1 MTAIFVTGATGFL
14 GRAVTKRLSSSICSR
29 GRLLDPPSYADDL
42 KGCETVLHLAAVTGK
57 QAPQEYFRVNR
68 DGTARLLAEA
78 QKAGAK
84 RFIYISSIGAK
95 FRDSSYPY
103 GQSKLEA
110 EELVKTSTLR
120 WTIVRPTM
128 ILGKGSPVLSG
139 LSRLALLPVIPVFG
153 DGSTRVQPVF
163 VEDLAEVLLSML
175 GNNNLDSHSL
185 DSKTLEIGGPEVV
198 TIESL
203 MQSIRWSK
211 LGHHGKIVRLPL
223 GPIAACLRLAEP
235 VFRPLL
241 PFTAG
246 QLASFRHEGT
256 TDSDAWVAQL
266 YPRMKG
272 IKEMLD
278 AAA

>member
-14 GRAVTKRLSSSICSR
+14 GREITKRLSSPVCSR
-29 GRLLDPPSYADDL
+29 GRLLDPQSYADDL
-42 KGCETVLHLAAVTGK
+42 RGCETVLHLAAVTGK

-68 DGTARLLAEA
+68 DGTACLLAEA
-78 QKAGAK
+78 QKAGVK

-110 EELVKTSTLR
+110 EELVKASPLR

-128 ILGKGSPVLSG
+128 IFGEGSAVLSG

-153 DGSTRVQPVF
+153 DGNTRVQPVF
-163 VEDLAEVLLSML
+163 VDDLAEALLSIL
-175 GNNNLDSHSL
+175 EDNSL
-185 DSKTLEIGGPEVV
+185 DSKTLEIGGPEVA

-211 LGHHGKIVRLPL
+211 LGRKGKMVHLPL
-223 GPIAACLRLAEP
+223 GPIAACLRLVEP
-235 VFRPLL
+235 VLRPLL

-256 TDSDAWVAQL
+256 ADSDKWVAQL

>member
-14 GRAVTKRLSSSICSR
+14 GREITKRLSSPVCSR
-29 GRLLDPPSYADDL
+29 GRLLDPQSYADDL
-42 KGCETVLHLAAVTGK
+42 RGCETVLHLAAVTGK
-57 QAPQEYFRVNR
+57 QVPQEYFRVNR
-68 DGTARLLAEA
+68 DGTACLLAEA
-78 QKAGAK
+78 QKAGVK

-110 EELVKTSTLR
+110 EELVKASPLR

-128 ILGKGSPVLSG
+128 IFGEGSAVLSG

-153 DGSTRVQPVF
+153 DGNTRVQPVF
-163 VEDLAEVLLSML
+163 VDDLAEALLSIL
-175 GNNNLDSHSL
+175 EDNSL
-185 DSKTLEIGGPEVV
+185 DSKTLEIGGPEVA

-211 LGHHGKIVRLPL
+211 LGRKGKMVHLPL
-223 GPIAACLRLAEP
+223 GPIAACLRLVEP
-235 VFRPLL
+235 VLRPLL

-256 TDSDAWVAQL
+256 ADSDKWVAQL